1 MIHIDINDNMINI
14 NNENVNDNIN
24 TGDLTKK
31 VGSAASIQSHY
42 GVWGAMGS
50 KAGGEAIRE

>member
-1 MIHIDINDNMINI
+1 MADASTRF
-14 NNENVNDNIN
+14 VNDNID

-31 VGSAASIQSHY
+31 VGSGVDRLANPTPSPY

-50 KAGGEAIRE
+50 KMGGEAIRQ